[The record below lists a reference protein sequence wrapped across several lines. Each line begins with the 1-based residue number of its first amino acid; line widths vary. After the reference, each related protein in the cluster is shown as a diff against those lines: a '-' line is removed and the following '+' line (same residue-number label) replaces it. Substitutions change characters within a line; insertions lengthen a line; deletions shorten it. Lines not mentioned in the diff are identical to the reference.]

1 MIKGL
6 SIPIC
11 APYAHDGNGKVTYSE
26 PYVADHAVE
35 YSIEVSSSDSN
46 DFYADNRVQE
56 SAAGKFADGTLT
68 LKTADLEPALAKKIV
83 GLKTATR
90 TIGGKQ
96 ISEIVY
102 DDDQKSPDLGFG
114 IIEEHEI
121 DGVTKYLPVV
131 LAKVRFNIPKDAATT
146 RGDQIEWQS
155 KEITAKIMRSDQVD
169 EDYNHPWKF
178 NPEELMETE
187 AEAKAY
193 IETVLGKDNTAA

>member
-6 SIPIC
+6 SIPMC
-11 APYAHDGNGKVTYSE
+11 AVYAHNGNGGVTYSE

-46 DFYADNRVQE
+46 DFYADNRIQE
-56 SAAGKFADGTLT
+56 SAAGKFANGTLT
-68 LKTADLEPALAKKIV
+68 LKTAELEPALSKKMV
-83 GLKTATR
+83 GLKTVTR
-90 TIGGKQ
+90 TIGEKQ
-96 ISEIVY
+96 VNEIVY

-121 DGVTKYLPVV
+121 DGVTKYLPVI

-146 RGDQIEWQS
+146 RGDQIEWQT
-155 KEITAKIMRSDQVD
+155 KEITAKIMRSDQAD
-169 EDYNHPWKF
+169 ENYSHPWKF
-178 NPEELMETE
+178 NPEEMMDTE

-193 IETVLGKDNTAA
+193 IEAVFGKTGA